1 MRVRQGDVFTW
12 ERTFTKEEVHEFGEL
27 TRNTAVFHVEENA
40 HGHVMAH
47 GLLTA
52 SIPTKI
58 GGDLN
63 YMARQMTFEFIRPVF
78 TGDTIRCELRI
89 TRAEQADG
97 RQKVEMEVSCCNQH
111 DAEVLR
117 ARSHGVIAEM

>member
-12 ERTFTKEEVHEFGEL
+12 ARTFTKEEVHEFGEL
-27 TRNTAVFHVEENA
+27 THNKAAFHVEENA
-40 HGHVMAH
+40 HGQIMAY

-63 YMARQMTFEFIRPVF
+63 YMARQMTLEFIRPVF
-78 TGDTIRCELRI
+78 TGDTIRCELCI
-89 TRAEQADG
+89 TKVTATGE
-97 RQKVEMEVSCCNQH
+97 RQKVEMEVRCCNQH
-111 DAEVLR
+111 DTEVLR
-117 ARSHGVIAEM
+117 ARSHGVIADK